1 MWVCAGELDVCVCV
15 YFYTLCMCLFICIYE
30 HDHIYVYLSLYI
42 HACLYIYVR
51 NFLKLSVRLS
61 EITLVR
67 SPSPPG
73 PKKSPENRDP

>member
-1 MWVCAGELDVCVCV
+1 MII
-15 YFYTLCMCLFICIYE
+15 YMYIYHYTYMR
-30 HDHIYVYLSLYI
+30 V
-42 HACLYIYVR
+42 YIYVR